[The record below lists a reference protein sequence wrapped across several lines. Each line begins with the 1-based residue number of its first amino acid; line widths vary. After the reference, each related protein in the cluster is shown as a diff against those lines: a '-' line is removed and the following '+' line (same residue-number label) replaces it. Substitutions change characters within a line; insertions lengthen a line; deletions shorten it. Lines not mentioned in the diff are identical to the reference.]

1 VGKIGRNK
9 RCPCGSGEKFK
20 RCCGTREG
28 QAALERKAGA
38 LEELITLAQLFPR
51 LRPRGEAFGAWA
63 ERVAAFELG
72 EPPLDEGVAL
82 LEPGELGRIER
93 GHADEFP
100 DVWRSLVDDVGDE
113 ERAREAVVY
122 GAVAAGVWERRPL
135 DAMALRWLD
144 EAPDE
149 DPSEALALVL
159 DAGDLWSVHESV
171 IAEAALSELDDGLDD
186 EAYELAWDAALA
198 ERAPRLW
205 TEWHEARLAELVA
218 RLRSLLPLEDL
229 LAATVTLTAAC
240 EAFERDA
247 VVRRRVADMLLED
260 SFSRSRLVLGLAA

>member
-1 VGKIGRNK
+1 VAKIGRNE

-20 RCCGTREG
+20 RCCGTREAQG
-28 QAALERKAGA
+28 ALERKAGA

-93 GHADEFP
+93 AHGEEFP

-135 DAMALRWLD
+135 DAMALRWLG
-144 EAPDE
+144 EVPDE

-171 IAEAALSELDDGLDD
+171 IAEAALAELDVELDD
-186 EAYELAWDAALA
+186 EAYELAWHAALA
-198 ERAPRLW
+198 ERAPGLW

-218 RLRSLLPLEDL
+218 RLRSLLPVEDL
-229 LAATVTLTAAC
+229 PAATVTLAAAC
-240 EAFERDA
+240 KAFERDA

-260 SFSRSRLVLGLAA
+260 SFGRTRLALALAA